1 MSAADGPVPV
11 LAQSHPLRYDWGWV
25 IAGLGSLSLGTLLAA
40 AATCCI
46 VFCVACAPVLAP
58 YDPAQQDLLH
68 RFAAPSAQHWL
79 GTDHL
84 GRDLLSRTLYG
95 GRFALTITAI
105 SLTLSVAIGVL
116 LGVISARAG
125 GWVDE
130 ALMRLV
136 DLFISFPDVIVALFL
151 VAILGSGYVTLI
163 LALTAVS
170 WTPFARMM
178 RGLALEINR
187 RNYITAAEIL
197 NCSRS
202 FIISRHVIPNA
213 IRPVAAIA
221 LLRFGHKLIVVG
233 GLSFLGLGVQPP
245 MSDWGS
251 MLAESRRYMDRA
263 PMLVV
268 APGIAIFV
276 TALAVT
282 ALGQGLDAAAHG
294 NGRRRR
300 RSLWRRRSSGRAG

>member
-1 MSAADGPVPV
+1 MTDADSVAAPIADAPRLGLPRRLGRLGDLPMSV
-11 LAQSHPLRYDWGWV
+11 LLSGAV
-25 IAGLGSLSLGTLLAA
+25 TLGILL
-40 AATCCI
+40 CLL
-46 VFCVACAPVLAP
+46 FAPWLAP
-58 YDPAQQDLLH
+58 HDPAHQEILH
-68 RFAAPSAQHWL
+68 RFAQPSARHWL

-84 GRDLLSRTLYG
+84 GRDEFSRILYG
-95 GRFALTITAI
+95 GRFSVTIAAI
-105 SLTLSVAIGVL
+105 SLGLSVMIGVG

-130 ALMRLV
+130 VIMRSV

-151 VAILGSGYVTLI
+151 VAILGPGYVTLI

-178 RGLALEINR
+178 RGLAMDINR
-187 RNYITAAEIL
+187 RDYIRAAELL

-202 FIISRHVIPNA
+202 FIVLRHVIPNA
-213 IRPVAAIA
+213 MRPVTAIA

-263 PMLVV
+263 PVLVL
-268 APGIAIFV
+268 APGLAIFV

-282 ALGQGLDAAAHG
+282 MLGQGLDAGSNHKPGRLLALL
-294 NGRRRR
+294 RRRR
-300 RSLWRRRSSGRAG
+300 VR

>member
-1 MSAADGPVPV
+1 
-11 LAQSHPLRYDWGWV
+11 
-25 IAGLGSLSLGTLLAA
+25 
-40 AATCCI
+40 
-46 VFCVACAPVLAP
+46 
-58 YDPAQQDLLH
+58 
-68 RFAAPSAQHWL
+68 
-79 GTDHL
+79 
-84 GRDLLSRTLYG
+84 
-95 GRFALTITAI
+95 
-105 SLTLSVAIGVL
+105 
-116 LGVISARAG
+116 
-125 GWVDE
+125 
-130 ALMRLV
+130 MRLV

-151 VAILGSGYVTLI
+151 VAILGTGTLTLI

-178 RGLALEINR
+178 RALALEINR

-202 FIISRHVIPNA
+202 FIIFRHVIPNA
-213 IRPVAAIA
+213 IRPVTAIA

-268 APGIAIFV
+268 APGIAIFG

-282 ALGQGLDAAAHG
+282 ALGQSLDAG
-294 NGRRRR
+294 TLENGRGRRRR
-300 RSLWRRRSSGRAG
+300 RWRRRASGEAG